1 MNFYSQRRI
10 ETRPPVIISQAEL
23 QLILNPK
30 IRKRSLSLPVKRG
43 SLGEL
48 KKCPA
53 KPGGV
58 HRLKAR
64 VPYERF
70 RQQAEAQPTRA
81 RAVLE
86 LIERCDRPTAGVTV
100 TVRTVAREFKDGKD
114 VWTIGFEKGDHAS
127 VLDRPL
133 FLAKSGDYTFAA
145 SRQSVP
151 GDPEVLMPLAADL
164 EKARRRARDE
174 QVTPQVKHVRHV
186 AGQMNELQK
195 SMRSMKHRD
204 LARRAQR
211 TLQTLERLLLTED
224 GVDSR
229 VAPAAD
235 GSQGEEERPHHTGA
249 ATALEAA

>member
-1 MNFYSQRRI
+1 MDFYSRHR
-10 ETRPPVIISQAEL
+10 TKGSRNMNISQSEL

-30 IRKRSLSLPVKRG
+30 IRKRWLTLPVKRG
-43 SLGEL
+43 SEGEL
-48 KKCPA
+48 KKCPMKA
-53 KPGGV
+53 GGV
-58 HRLKAR
+58 YRLKAR

-70 RQQAEAQPTRA
+70 REQAEAQPSRA
-81 RAVLE
+81 RAVLA

-100 TVRTVAREFKDGKD
+100 TVRSVPMIEDDAWM
-114 VWTIGFEKGDHAS
+114 VCFEKGDHAS

-133 FLAKSGDYTFAA
+133 FLARSGDYTFSA
-145 SRQSVP
+145 SRQAVP

-164 EKARRRARDE
+164 EKARRRAREE
-174 QVTPQVKHVRHV
+174 QVTPQIKHVRHV
-186 AGQMNELQK
+186 VGQMGELQK

-211 TLQTLERLLLTED
+211 TLQTLERLLLSDEA
-224 GVDSR
+224 VESR

-235 GSQGEEERPHHTGA
+235 GSQGEDDRPPHAGA